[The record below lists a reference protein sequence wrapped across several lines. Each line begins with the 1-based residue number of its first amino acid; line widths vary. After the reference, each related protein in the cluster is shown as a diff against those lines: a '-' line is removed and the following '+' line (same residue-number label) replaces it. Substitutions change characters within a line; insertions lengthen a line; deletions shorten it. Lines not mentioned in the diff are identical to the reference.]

1 MPKDNEEDEMTLLYS
16 LDSKDAFDKL
26 DTTLQPLYKPQENG
40 SYLLDVDGAIPKAK
54 ADELQIQLEDAKKA
68 LVGPEGKTY
77 QEMFNGSQTAN
88 AKIRQERDAL
98 DTELK
103 SWKSFGT
110 VEDVKKIKD
119 ELDGY
124 KAKGAKLDE
133 AQQEI
138 ISLKQAKRELEEKV
152 NGLATAKTDLEK
164 TNKELVDYKTNAER
178 AADRYDAEQKI
189 AAVVEAIPEANQKAL
204 KRNLIDRYKDGDL
217 IRDGKGNLVSK
228 DDAMTLPQ
236 FAKEQ
241 MEAYG
246 LYRRSEPGHNVGDGN
261 KPSVKPE
268 GSGYADIASLLK

>member
-1 MPKDNEEDEMTLLYS
+1 MSLSYTLE
-16 LDSKDAFDKL
+16 SKEAFDKL
-26 DTTLQPLYKPQENG
+26 DTSLQPLYKQQENG
-40 SYLLDVDGAIPKAK
+40 SYLLDVDGVVAK
-54 ADELQIQLEDAKKA
+54 TAADDLTNQLKDANAK

-77 QEMFNGSQTAN
+77 QEMFNGSQAAN

-110 VEDVKKIKD
+110 VEDIKKIKD
-119 ELDGY
+119 ELDGF

-138 ISLKQAKRELEEKV
+138 VTLKQSKRELEEKIT
-152 NGLATAKTDLEK
+152 GLTTAKEGLEK
-164 TNKELVDYKTNAER
+164 ANKELTEYKTNAEK

-189 AAVVEAIPEANQKAL
+189 AAVVESIKEANQKAL

-217 IRDGKGNLVSK
+217 IRDAKGNLISK
-228 DDAMTLPQ
+228 EEAMTLEQ

-246 LYRRSEPGHNVGDGN
+246 LYQRSTSGHAVNDDGN
-261 KPSVKPE
+261 KGGGSVS
-268 GSGYADIASLLK
+268 GSGYSDIANLLK